1 MFTPRVSPIHRNL
14 ATSYVLVD
22 ALLDDLCLGGFS
34 GIVEISLRDADYRI
48 VIGRGQVS
56 AIADNSGDDYGST
69 LIADLA
75 SRGRKERGLISI
87 YRCSDE
93 SAWALTG
100 RIKSKTLY
108 NRLSTEFADLEK
120 MISKLQ
126 RETDREWFV
135 EIETDAGLS
144 GLVYI
149 NQTGVH
155 SIASSTEAPEGEGAF
170 ARILEQCRGAGGT
183 FSVYYRMPGEQA
195 QVDVASPPAER
206 LEALKVQAKQVEAE
220 HGEPQQVEVE
230 VAKAAAQS
238 AENEAPPPTR
248 QLAPELIAEYFAT
261 AAAESA
267 PRMRTATGTPTI
279 ESEPPSHDSNAMTA
293 IETDWASTGPD
304 SSEKQLL
311 EQQAAAR
318 AHAAQGLAVGG
329 ADAHKATDPGDA
341 STIVAIEF
349 DDAGAEAEAMPEVKR
364 LMAEVAST
372 IEKTAREIE
381 PRDTFSIYLR
391 AGQLK
396 IADRYPFLD
405 PFGSEFEYHAGE
417 IAFIGKEGPSEFVR
431 GLTEALQLAV
441 RSVVEASSQ
450 PERLRGRIQEN
461 LQEMTERLRTE
472 LEGFGLEKSIN
483 QITS

>member
-48 VIGRGQVS
+48 IIGRGQVS
-56 AIADNSGDDYGST
+56 AIADSSGDDCGPA
-69 LIADLA
+69 LIAEIA
-75 SRGRKERGLISI
+75 SRGRKERGLLSI

-100 RIKSKTLY
+100 RIKSKALY

-126 RETDREWFV
+126 READREWFV
-135 EIETDAGLS
+135 EVETEAGLS

-149 NQTGVH
+149 NHTGVH
-155 SIASSTEAPEGEGAF
+155 TLASTSDAAEGEGALSK
-170 ARILEQCRGAGGT
+170 ILEQCKEGGGT
-183 FSVYYRMPGEQA
+183 FSVYYRSPGEPLP
-195 QVDVASPPAER
+195 VESPSPPGERPEPEAVKAAEPPAR
-206 LEALKVQAKQVEAE
+206 I
-220 HGEPQQVEVE
+220 EVPATRQLSPE
-230 VAKAAAQS
+230 MQSEYFAKAAAESLSRGGLSASATHEIRMPGQESSPPSIDDLDKQS
-238 AENEAPPPTR
+238 ASAVQLKESDHVEPLVPTDGAAQS
-248 QLAPELIAEYFAT
+248 QLAGIDARQAT
-261 AAAESA
+261 E
-267 PRMRTATGTPTI
+267 
-279 ESEPPSHDSNAMTA
+279 
-293 IETDWASTGPD
+293 
-304 SSEKQLL
+304 
-311 EQQAAAR
+311 
-318 AHAAQGLAVGG
+318 
-329 ADAHKATDPGDA
+329 PGDT
-341 STIVAIEF
+341 STIVPIHFSETNG
-349 DDAGAEAEAMPEVKR
+349 DAEMMPEVKR
-364 LMAEVAST
+364 LMAEIAST

-396 IADRYPFLD
+396 IADRFPFLD

-417 IAFIGKEGPSEFVR
+417 IAFIGREGPTEFIQ

-450 PERLRGRIQEN
+450 PERLRSRIQEN
-461 LQEMTERLRTE
+461 LQEMTDRLRPE
-472 LEGFGLEKSIN
+472 LEGFGLDKAIHE
-483 QITS
+483 ITA